1 MLSKYEETLLEGWED
16 VHKRGQLTLWILLAL
31 KDGPKHMQKI
41 KRFISDITSMSISAD
56 DKSMY
61 RALRRFADAE
71 MVDFHLKPG
80 KGGPELKVYRLTEI
94 GKNVLDEFV
103 KKNITSILFN
113 NQVKE
118 LLKWTKIQSNLKKWA
133 AGNAVG

>member
-1 MLSKYEETLLEGWED
+1 MLSKYERTLLEGWEE

-31 KDGPKHMQKI
+31 KDGPKHMQNI
-41 KRFISDITSMSISAD
+41 KDFIANFSRLSAD

-71 MVDFHLKPG
+71 MVGHSSKPSEN
-80 KGGPELKVYRLTEI
+80 GGPELKIYHLTES
-94 GKNVLDEFV
+94 GAKVLNSFV
-103 KKNITSILFN
+103 QQNIISVFFN

-118 LLKWTKIQSNLKKWA
+118 LLK
-133 AGNAVG
+133 